1 MDDHHHGGAAAAQGP
16 ALPIA
21 GACASPVAAG
31 CTVPPTAASVPA
43 PPRATA
49 AGAATAASAAG
60 ADACAAAAHLP
71 QPHWLEFGVPA
82 FIGRIRIPGTLSP
95 ASMFCLVFLP
105 FALGHFMSSLLRNV
119 NAILAPQLVDAL
131 GLSPA
136 QLGLLTSAYFF
147 TFALAQLPVGMA
159 LDRFGPRLV
168 QFSMLWL
175 AALGALAFAGSREFG
190 QLVAARAIMGIG
202 LAGCFM
208 AAVKAVSTWIAPA
221 RLPSVQ
227 GYLIAVGGLGAAS
240 ATLPVRLALHYMD
253 WRWLFIMLGAGCA
266 IIALLIWLL
275 TPTPPAVQRKPFNRR
290 MFADICA
297 HPVFRSTAALM
308 LLPHAVFFGVQGLWI
323 ARWLQDVGRFSPQA
337 IAWLLYLG
345 MAAVVFGAIA
355 TGMVT
360 EWAARRGIAPLTV
373 AACGIALFVVV
384 QLGFVLD
391 WRPGYAQLAVLFTLT
406 GTITGIDYA
415 IVAQAMPPALTG
427 RASTCLNL
435 FIFLAAFCV
444 QAGFG
449 LVVGLWRPDALQRY
463 PAIAYQAAFG
473 MLVLL
478 QLPGLLG
485 FAWRRRATF
494 VRCAERIR
502 GIRYNDALTLK
513 EEYETGSLRPSRQ
526 RKTRSD

>member
-1 MDDHHHGGAAAAQGP
+1 MENHHHGGAAAAPGP
-16 ALPIA
+16 ALPAA
-21 GACASPVAAG
+21 GACASP
-31 CTVPPTAASVPA
+31 
-43 PPRATA
+43 
-49 AGAATAASAAG
+49 AGAGAT
-60 ADACAAAAHLP
+60 DTP
-71 QPHWLEFGVPA
+71 NWRQFGVPA
-82 FIGRIRIPGTLSP
+82 FIGRVRTPGTLSP

-119 NAILAPQLVDAL
+119 NAILAPQLVDTV
-131 GLSPA
+131 GLTPA

-147 TFALAQLPVGMA
+147 TFAVAQLPVGMA

-175 AALGALAFAGSREFG
+175 AVLGTLVFAGSHAFT
-190 QLVAARAIMGIG
+190 QMVVARGIMGLG

-208 AAVKAVSTWIAPA
+208 AAVKAVSTWISPA
-221 RLPSVQ
+221 KLPSVQ

-253 WRWLFIMLGAGCA
+253 WRWLFIMLAAGCA

-275 TPTPPAVQRKPFNRR
+275 TPTPPTVQRKPFNRR
-290 MFADICA
+290 MFADICR

-308 LLPHAVFFGVQGLWI
+308 LVPHAVFFGVQGLWI
-323 ARWLQDVGRFSPQA
+323 ARWLHDVGRFSPQA
-337 IAWLLYLG
+337 VAWLLYLG

-360 EWAARRGIAPLTV
+360 EWAAKRGIAPLTV
-373 AACGIALFVVV
+373 AACGTALFVAV

-391 WRPGYAQLAVLFTLT
+391 WQPGYAQLAVLFTLT

-449 LVVGLWRPDALQRY
+449 VIVALWQPDELQRY

-473 MLVLL
+473 VLVAL
-478 QLPGLLG
+478 QLPGLLV
-485 FAWRRRATF
+485 FAWRHRGAFLHGTIL
-494 VRCAERIR
+494 RCAERWR
-502 GIRYNDALTLK
+502 GFRYNDALTLK

-526 RKTRSD
+526 RKTRPD